1 MRCENHETATS
12 LHFDFA
18 HHHSAPRT
26 PGKTTAVVCDARGSV
41 ALPHGKTRKTHYWH
55 KKSQFGKRRK
65 ISATVKTVKNQY
77 PERFT
82 RFTDSV
88 FSSRHRLCVLQR
100 GPAQQRK
107 LTQNHTT
114 PGPNGPG

>member
-1 MRCENHETATS
+1 MASYPLVSDACENTELRFRYPSISVHR
-12 LHFDFA
+12 
-18 HHHSAPRT
+18 HSAPRT

-88 FSSRHRLCVLQR
+88 FSSRHRLFVRQR

-107 LTQNHTT
+107 LTQN
-114 PGPNGPG
+114 